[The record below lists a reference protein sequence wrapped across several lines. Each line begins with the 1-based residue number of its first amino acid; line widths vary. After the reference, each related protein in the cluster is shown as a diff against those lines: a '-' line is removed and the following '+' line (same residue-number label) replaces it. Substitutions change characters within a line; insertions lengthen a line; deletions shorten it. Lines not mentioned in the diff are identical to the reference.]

1 MKKVNNNTRAGASGK
16 YIVCPECRHTDKVY
30 HFAWSALSCNYCE
43 NDIEKTDWLIKE
55 SNG

>member
-30 HFAWSALSCNYCE
+30 HFAWSALTCNYCK
-43 NDIEKTDWLIKE
+43 NDFIS
-55 SNG
+55 SNAPRVVNL